1 MTWFIF
7 SLGVILVF
15 FSLGFFFS
23 ALKIRFEKMDVN
35 HIKKIWP
42 RYSYATPQLVDK
54 VPDYKKFA
62 EYINSYVGKLNKTST
77 WYNIASGIITLI
89 SGLALLVTWFLEY
102 S

>member
-7 SLGVILVF
+7 SLGVILFF

-23 ALKIRFEKMDVN
+23 ALKIRFERMDVN
-35 HIKKIWP
+35 HIKEIWP

-54 VPDYKKFA
+54 VPDYKKFV

-77 WYNIASGIITLI
+77 WYNIASGIVTLI
-89 SGLALLVTWFLEY
+89 SGLTLLVTWFLGY